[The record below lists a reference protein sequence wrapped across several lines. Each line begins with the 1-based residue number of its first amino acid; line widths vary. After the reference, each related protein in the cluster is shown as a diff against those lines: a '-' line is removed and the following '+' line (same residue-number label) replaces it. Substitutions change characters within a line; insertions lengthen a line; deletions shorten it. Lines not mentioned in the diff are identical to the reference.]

1 MIGHDDGYNRRF
13 DGTIGALALLI
24 ITLLMT
30 VSPMA
35 LNAIGWN
42 YDGLGGAG
50 LTRFHPSSYLIVLL
64 FVLIALCD
72 GNPLASVISALG
84 HDLRIALFAIVWAVV
99 FYHGVKNQDLPAAG
113 LIDTFLMPLLMVLIF
128 RRLGF
133 LTRMRIEMLMH
144 GLIATN
150 ALLGLGE
157 FLTGLRLTP
166 YNAGGILIT
175 DDWRSTALLGH
186 PLGNALMTGCYIM
199 MLLMGGGR
207 LLQGRLRYAVLG
219 LQFSAM
225 VAFGGR
231 ASIVLL
237 ILFAGV
243 ILLIGIFRFLA
254 GARLP
259 LRNVAIIGVLL
270 PVLIGVL
277 GGLYEFGFFDKFI
290 MRFVEDK
297 GSATARIVMFELF
310 RGFTWTELLLGP
322 PQVNLSYYVHVHKL
336 EFGIESV
343 WVAFS
348 LYYGILP
355 AILFFAGLLFFL
367 CAVLARCQARGWLV
381 IGYFFLINST
391 FLGIAGKTINFT
403 TLMIMLMVMLPAMRA
418 PVRPRVSAT
427 SSGSL
432 PRGAYP
438 C

>member
-1 MIGHDDGYNRRF
+1 MISHDARRF
-13 DGTIGALALLI
+13 DGAIGALALLI
-24 ITLLMT
+24 IALLMT

-50 LTRFHPSSYLIVLL
+50 PTRFHPSSYLIVLL

-72 GNPLASVISALG
+72 GNPLASVISALV

-99 FYHGVKNQDLPAAG
+99 FYHGVKNQELPAAG
-113 LIDTFLMPLLMVLIF
+113 LIDTFLMPLLMVMIF
-128 RRLGF
+128 RRLGS
-133 LTRMRIEMLMH
+133 LTRIRIEMLMH
-144 GLIATN
+144 CLIAVN
-150 ALLGLGE
+150 ALIGLGE
-157 FLTGLRLTP
+157 FLSGMRLTP
-166 YNAGGILIT
+166 YFAGGILIT

-207 LLQGRLRYAVLG
+207 LLQGRLRYALLG

-237 ILFAGV
+237 ILFAAV
-243 ILLIGIFRFLA
+243 ILMMGIFRFLA

-259 LRNVAIIGVLL
+259 LRNIAIIGVLL
-270 PVLIGVL
+270 PVLIGGL
-277 GGLYEFGFFDKFI
+277 GIVYEFGFFDKFI
-290 MRFVEDK
+290 MRFVEDQ

-322 PQVNLSYYVHVHKL
+322 PQVNLGYYVHVHKL

-355 AILFFAGLLFFL
+355 AILFFVGLLFFL
-367 CAVLARCQARGWLV
+367 CAVMAHCQARGWLV

-403 TLMIMLMVMLPAMRA
+403 TLMVMLMVMLPAARA
-418 PVRPRVSAT
+418 PFRPRVST
-427 SSGSL
+427 SASGSA